1 MRMTHLHQ
9 HLNIVLNILC
19 WCERFVNS
27 VVPLGSALV
36 LHTTK
41 DASRHAKRTR
51 AEELTSRDLPLSS
64 LANAERLQRRTHT
77 DFNPAVKDEKDHLHL
92 SRILDAFGSSRG
104 QVDHS
109 GAKKIQSKGFCIL
122 EFGAFDVAHFDSF
135 E

>member
-9 HLNIVLNILC
+9 HLNIVLNVLC
-19 WCERFVNS
+19 RCERFVNRMA
-27 VVPLGSALV
+27 PFGSALV

-41 DASRHAKRTR
+41 HASRHAR

-64 LANAERLQRRTHT
+64 FANAERLQRRTHT

-109 GAKKIQSKGFCIL
+109 GAKKIQSKGFCVF